1 MENWWRWS
9 QVLLRWWSP
18 HRSGVEWGEGG
29 LAGAWMALA
38 EKRRG
43 IMKVRVILN

>member
-1 MENWWRWS
+1 M
-9 QVLLRWWSP
+9 
-18 HRSGVEWGEGG
+18 EWGEGG

-43 IMKVRVILN
+43 IMSEGDSKLGSE